1 VHTLRETAEEK
12 NKEGMEGCQAVLLVT
27 SVLTE
32 TGGEGAVS
40 YMKNCTYISLTHLL
54 SWKIYF

>member
-1 VHTLRETAEEK
+1 
-12 NKEGMEGCQAVLLVT
+12 MEGCQAVRLVI

-40 YMKNCTYISLTHLL
+40 YMKNCTHIPLTHVQL
-54 SWKIYF
+54 WDV